1 MRPEL
6 GLVRWKFFHPLEDLP
21 HSFYTLAVEWCMF
34 ILQCHSGPVCITVL
48 RVDFSRLPSGTS
60 LNLILLGSVGLYGL
74 PGMSL
79 LLPSFDTE

>member
-21 HSFYTLAVEWCMF
+21 HSFYTLEWCML

-48 RVDFSRLPSGTS
+48 RVGFSRLPSGTS